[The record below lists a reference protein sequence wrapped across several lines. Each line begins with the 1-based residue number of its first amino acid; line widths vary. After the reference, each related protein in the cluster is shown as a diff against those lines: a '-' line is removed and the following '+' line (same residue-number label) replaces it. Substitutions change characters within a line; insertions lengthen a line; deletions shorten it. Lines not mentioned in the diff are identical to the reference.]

1 MEFFTFVY
9 DYVFIAQLVS
19 VCFSLIIV
27 FYPFK
32 KTVKSYLIA
41 AAHLCVLFVV
51 STLLS
56 WGFFALS
63 KVWTFL
69 AGINFQ
75 LSWLAVITAYL
86 CVNHIN
92 FTSKVIMGATLY
104 ASVIAVA
111 DLGRQVMNVMPEG
124 SEWINLVF
132 YVLIIAYSFI
142 LRHYTLKNYNDI
154 PLISAILILVDSV
167 CAAVLIFAKTIMNV
181 IYGPP
186 SIDVYYIFTLFAI
199 YIFTVL
205 GYMMIYFHCKV
216 RKRMTELQV
225 NNKLLEA
232 DKQMLII
239 SEQAI
244 SEMRAMRHDIKNQYK
259 VMELMLGEGK
269 YDELKKYFA
278 SMNDSFYTE
287 TGNSFIDC
295 GNTLINSVINME
307 ILKANKFGIQLAT
320 KINVPAELPFERSDI
335 CRILVNLL
343 DNAIE
348 AVLRAEN
355 KDYLI
360 SCRIGCRAEHLYIC
374 VQNRIRDDCDKET
387 LLLMN
392 TEKDDAA
399 NHGFGHRIVKRIV
412 EKYNGA
418 VNYFIDDNQFV
429 AEVMLEFSDS
439 AQR

>member
-51 STLLS
+51 STLLN

-132 YVLIIAYSFI
+132 YVLIVAYSFI

-181 IYGPP
+181 IYGPH
-186 SIDVYYIFTLFAI
+186 STDVYYIFTLFAI
-199 YIFTVL
+199 YIFTVS

-259 VMELMLGEGK
+259 VMELMLDEGK
-269 YDELKKYFA
+269 YDELKKYFT
-278 SMNDSFYTE
+278 SMNDSFYTK

-307 ILKANKFGIQLAT
+307 ILKANKFGIQLST
-320 KINVPAELPFERSDI
+320 KINVPTVLPFERSDI

>member
-1 MEFFTFVY
+1 
-9 DYVFIAQLVS
+9 
-19 VCFSLIIV
+19 
-27 FYPFK
+27 
-32 KTVKSYLIA
+32 
-41 AAHLCVLFVV
+41 
-51 STLLS
+51 
-56 WGFFALS
+56 
-63 KVWTFL
+63 
-69 AGINFQ
+69 
-75 LSWLAVITAYL
+75 
-86 CVNHIN
+86 
-92 FTSKVIMGATLY
+92 
-104 ASVIAVA
+104 
-111 DLGRQVMNVMPEG
+111 
-124 SEWINLVF
+124 
-132 YVLIIAYSFI
+132 
-142 LRHYTLKNYNDI
+142 
-154 PLISAILILVDSV
+154 
-167 CAAVLIFAKTIMNV
+167 
-181 IYGPP
+181 
-186 SIDVYYIFTLFAI
+186 
-199 YIFTVL
+199 
-205 GYMMIYFHCKV
+205 
-216 RKRMTELQV
+216 MTELQV

-307 ILKANKFGIQLAT
+307 ILKANKFGIQLST

-387 LLLMN
+387 LLLMD

>member
-51 STLLS
+51 STLLN

-86 CVNHIN
+86 CVNRIN

-167 CAAVLIFAKTIMNV
+167 CAAVLIFAKTVMNV

-186 SIDVYYIFTLFAI
+186 STDVYYIFTLFAI
-199 YIFTVL
+199 YIFTVS
-205 GYMMIYFHCKV
+205 GYMMIYFHCRV

-259 VMELMLGEGK
+259 VMELMLDEGK
-269 YDELKKYFA
+269 YDELKKYFT

-307 ILKANKFGIQLAT
+307 ILKANKFGIQLST

-374 VQNRIRDDCDKET
+374 VKNRVREDCDREA
-387 LLLMN
+387 LLMMN
-392 TEKDDAA
+392 TEKDDAV

-429 AEVMLEFSDS
+429 AEAMLEFSDN
-439 AQR
+439 AE

>member
-9 DYVFIAQLVS
+9 DYVFIAQLAS

-27 FYPFK
+27 FYPFN

-41 AAHLCVLFVV
+41 AAHLCVLFAV
-51 STLLS
+51 STLLN

-86 CVNHIN
+86 CVNRIN

-205 GYMMIYFHCKV
+205 SYMMIYFHCKV

-307 ILKANKFGIQLAT
+307 ILKANKFGIQLST

-374 VQNRIRDDCDKET
+374 VQNRIRDDCDREA
-387 LLLMN
+387 LLMMN